1 MPGMQIAF
9 VILNKKGGEG
19 KMKRFIA
26 LLVVIVFTLTLSMV
40 AFAADVS
47 GTVSKIDGKK
57 ITVKDDKGKETT
69 VEGDATGLKV
79 GDKVTIKDGKV
90 MKAKKKAIEGC

>member
-1 MPGMQIAF
+1 MKKF
-9 VILNKKGGEG
+9 V
-19 KMKRFIA
+19 A
-26 LLVVIVFTLTLSMV
+26 LLVAIVFTLSLTAV
-40 AFAADVS
+40 VFAADVTGS
-47 GTVSKIDGKK
+47 VSKIDGKK

-90 MKAKKKAIEGC
+90 VKAKKKAIEGC